1 MIQDQETG
9 KKLNWKINTYNRD
22 LEKVKD
28 TTFQLD
34 RSFSLLKII
43 SEKSSFKLFYKKNY
57 SNEKNYLIINYLPV
71 SNSIEIKEIKLP
83 LSLSITNILTLENK
97 LVFSSKMKNGKNLL
111 SIYNLNKNQLVNI
124 YEYLYGNKNI
134 LKLKKINSN
143 YFSALTSQR
152 TKNNFKNIDR
162 EVYNLEGEKIYTYQ
176 IKSNNHSVFDLS
188 LIHI

>member
-1 MIQDQETG
+1 MVKTTSPIEENLITKIFTLLSVFILITQNIKSQCILESIIHLKKRIEFEIKYLDRSYWTSSNNDNLIMIQDQETG
-9 KKLNWKINTYNRD
+9 KKLNWKINTYNRE

-71 SNSIEIKEIKLP
+71 SNLIEIKEIKLP

-111 SIYNLNKNQLVNI
+111 SIYFPI
-124 YEYLYGNKNI
+124 
-134 LKLKKINSN
+134 
-143 YFSALTSQR
+143 
-152 TKNNFKNIDR
+152 
-162 EVYNLEGEKIYTYQ
+162 
-176 IKSNNHSVFDLS
+176 
-188 LIHI
+188 